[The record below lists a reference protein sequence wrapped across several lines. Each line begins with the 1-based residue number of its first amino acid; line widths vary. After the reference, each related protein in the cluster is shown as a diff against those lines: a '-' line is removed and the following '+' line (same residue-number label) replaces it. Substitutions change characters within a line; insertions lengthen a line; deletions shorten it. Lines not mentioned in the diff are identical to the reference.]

1 MNETLDTILKRRSI
15 RSYSDKKI
23 SNADMQTLLNAALHA
38 PNARNQQIWHFSVLQ
53 SRDQMDKMVE
63 IIKENMK
70 NSGVEFLAQRS
81 SDPNYHTFY
90 HAPAVVLISAD
101 KNANHRMI
109 DCGAAAQ
116 NIALAAESIGIGSCL
131 IASSGLLFSSDKGLA
146 MQKDLGIPEGYEH
159 ILCVAL
165 GYASGD
171 HPETPARNKEVVQY
185 IK

>member
-23 SNADMQTLLNAALHA
+23 SDADMQALLNAALHA

-53 SRDQMDKMVE
+53 GRDQMDKMVE

-70 NSGVEFLAQRS
+70 NSGDEFLMQRS

-101 KNANHRMI
+101 KNANHRMV

-116 NIALAAESIGIGSCL
+116 NIALAAESLGIGSCL
-131 IASSGLLFSSDKGLA
+131 IASSGLLFASDKGLA

-171 HPETPARNKEVVQY
+171 RPETPARNKEVVQY

>member
-23 SNADMQTLLNAALHA
+23 SDADMQTLMNAALHA
-38 PNARNQQIWHFSVLQ
+38 PNAKNQQIWHFSVLQ
-53 SRDQMDKMVE
+53 NMDQMDKMVE

-70 NSGVEFLAQRS
+70 NSGVEFLVQRS

-90 HAPAVVLISAD
+90 HAPTVVLISAD
-101 KNANHRMI
+101 INANHRMI

-116 NIALAAESIGIGSCL
+116 NIALAAESLGIGSCL
-131 IASSGLLFSSDKGLA
+131 IASSGLLFTSDKGLA

-165 GYASGD
+165 GYAGSD
-171 HPETPARNKEVVQY
+171 RPETPARNKEVVQY